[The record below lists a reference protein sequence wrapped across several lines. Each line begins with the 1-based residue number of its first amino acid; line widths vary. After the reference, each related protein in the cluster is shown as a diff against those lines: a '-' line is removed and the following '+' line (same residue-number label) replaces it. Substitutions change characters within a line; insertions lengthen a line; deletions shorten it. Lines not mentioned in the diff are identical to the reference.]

1 LTTTHL
7 LRSIAAGLATAAI
20 LAQSTLAAGEQKNQ
34 WPFTRRAETRATQVM
49 KSSHAEAAPI
59 RGEAKNQAPFTRPVT
74 VVVASSRGGFS
85 WADGGIGGLAGI
97 GITVI
102 GAVALTAVRKSPRT
116 A

>member
-1 LTTTHL
+1 MTTTHL
-7 LRSIAAGLATAAI
+7 LRSVAAGLATAAI
-20 LAQSTLAAGEQKNQ
+20 LAQSALAAGEQKNQ
-34 WPFTRRAETRATQVM
+34 WPFTRTVEARATQVM
-49 KSSHAEAAPI
+49 TASHAQAAPV
-59 RGEAKNQAPFTRPVT
+59 GEAKNQAPFTRPVA

-97 GITVI
+97 GIALV